1 VVQLDTTGDSTAGEV
16 KLYNGLG
23 DIGAILDVE
32 GWFQ

>member
-1 VVQLDTTGDSTAGEV
+1 VELDTTGDGTAGEV

-23 DIGAILDVE
+23 DINAILDVE